1 MQHIPDTPRAAI
13 PLRANAGYKRAVGQS
28 GGAMQTVQSAAGVFG
43 LLAIAFALSENHRA
57 VSLRQIAIG
66 LALTVVLAALF
77 LKIPQL
83 KVAFAAI
90 GDGVDAIGAATRAG
104 TSFVFGYLGGGPP
117 PFETKVPA
125 NQFILALQ
133 ALPVVLVMSVLTTL
147 MFHWGI
153 LPPIVR
159 GFAVALERTLGV
171 GGAVGLSTAAN
182 VFLGM
187 VEAPLCIKPYLGRLT
202 RSEMFIVMTGGM
214 AGIAGTVLVV
224 YATILGSIIPD
235 AAGHL
240 VVASVLGAPAAI
252 LISLIMV
259 PEKPGA
265 GTRDL
270 DKLSPVASGTMDA
283 IVRGTSAGLELLLN
297 ICAMLIVLVALVA
310 LVNAALSLFPAIAG
324 SPVTLERMLGL
335 AMAPVCWLM
344 GIPWQEATT
353 AGALMGLKT
362 VLNEFVAY
370 LKLAALPPEAL
381 SERSRLIM
389 LYALCGFANF
399 GSLGIMVGGLAT
411 MAPERRDD
419 VVSLGVKSIVS
430 GTLATCLIGA
440 VVGVL
445 T

>member
-1 MQHIPDTPRAAI
+1 
-13 PLRANAGYKRAVGQS
+13 
-28 GGAMQTVQSAAGVFG
+28 MQTVQSAAGIFG

-57 VSLRQIAIG
+57 VSLRQIAVG

-83 KVAFAAI
+83 KVAFAVI

-224 YATILGSIIPD
+224 YATILGSVIPD

-381 SERSRLIM
+381 SARSRLIM